1 MMDAQQ
7 LADAVFDIAFEGDDA
22 AIKARGSTLWIV
34 GTTLL
39 ADVLGRTDELN
50 RERMLRGLE
59 GELRNALVE
68 ISAMMRGPGRCP
80 YPKTPEQ
87 AH

>member
-7 LADAVFDIAFEGDDA
+7 LVDAVFDIAFEGDDD
-22 AIKARGSTLWIV
+22 AIKRRGSTLWII

-68 ISAMMRGPGRCP
+68 ISGYMRGSSPYPRCP
-80 YPKTPEQ
+80 AEP
-87 AH
+87 

>member
-1 MMDAQQ
+1 MNEQA
-7 LADAVFDIAFEGDDA
+7 LVDAVFDIAFEGDDA
-22 AIKARGSTLWIV
+22 AIKSRGSTLWII

-59 GELRNALVE
+59 GELRNALAE
-68 ISAMMRGPGRCP
+68 ISGYMHGPSPYPRCP
-80 YPKTPEQ
+80 AEP
-87 AH
+87 